1 MELIKIITDRFQK
14 DWSTLLIFI
23 LLGCLLA
30 CMKFELDK
38 ESYLS
43 FLQTAAGVVAALIG
57 FIGIFF
63 VYKLQNIID
72 ITKYYMGQINI
83 LKSELKIYKNNI
95 LIIQPQPDKINKQ
108 LDEIKRI
115 IEQLDQTGHQSV
127 VDIKLSD
134 RTILV
139 EIEYILKLILKNIDL
154 EKSFSLHKESILFAM
169 CCIFLFVISIAFN
182 QLNFLNDS
190 CTMIFNIWKY
200 VKMPFTG
207 LLFGL
212 FFIVMM
218 DLASMLTNLLVVD
231 KLDDEN

>member
-14 DWSTLLIFI
+14 DWATLLIFI

-154 EKSFSLHKESILFAM
+154 ETNIMGGEILIWRGEDIAKYQLTPIKLKNVSISENPTMNKKPTKKPTETKKAPSESR
-169 CCIFLFVISIAFN
+169 
-182 QLNFLNDS
+182 
-190 CTMIFNIWKY
+190 
-200 VKMPFTG
+200 
-207 LLFGL
+207 
-212 FFIVMM
+212 
-218 DLASMLTNLLVVD
+218 
-231 KLDDEN
+231 